1 MAAHLTKGWQELDRY
16 QQCCPLLLKGTVDCP
31 SSCQL
36 CVSVHD
42 VVCVQK
48 ATGQH
53 MVRTTPEPRKVDA
66 NARWQI
72 CADHKESATLQDKE
86 NEHTPST
93 AYASSRL
100 ALASPAFLTPARSY
114 HPTHPS
120 HEVAVARSV
129 PACPDAVAH
138 STPSVGTALTHVTPS
153 VADAAHSTPTS
164 EAGSGEAV
172 LALRALV
179 GASGRAHLRDPAQ
192 SDSSARHTPEQS
204 DALARHRHHQP
215 SAEVS
220 NVCPLAMLSAA
231 W

>member
-1 MAAHLTKGWQELDRY
+1 M
-16 QQCCPLLLKGTVDCP
+16 
-31 SSCQL
+31 
-36 CVSVHD
+36 
-42 VVCVQK
+42 
-48 ATGQH
+48 
-53 MVRTTPEPRKVDA
+53 DA
-66 NARWQI
+66 NAHLQI
-72 CADHKESATLQDKE
+72 CADHGESAALQDKE

-100 ALASPAFLTPARSY
+100 ALASPAFLTPARSD

-120 HEVAVARSV
+120 HEVAAARSV

-153 VADAAHSTPTS
+153 VADASHSTPTS
-164 EAGSGEAV
+164 EAGSGDAV

-179 GASGRAHLRDPAQ
+179 GPSGRAHLRDPAH
-192 SDSSARHTPEQS
+192 SAPSARKTPEQS
-204 DALARHRHHQP
+204 DAMVQHHRHQP

-220 NVCPLAMLSAA
+220 NLHPLAMSSAA